1 MSVTRT
7 GWFRTLA
14 LAAGTALVSAAL
26 ATAQAIAVEELDDQ
40 RPEAWAMRWFAGVA
54 MPTGFGAGEALTAG
68 AVEIGFE
75 AGWVPSLSEEE
86 RRVGFNGTKVEDLDR
101 TPVFGRPVVRVGLG
115 GGFSASAGWVP
126 PIEMDGATA
135 NLLSL
140 AVDRPLLETPR
151 FRLGGRVFY
160 LSGSITGDITCPAHE
175 AAAGNDPVA
184 NPFGCEA
191 PSDDEMKLESV
202 GLELSAAWKLPAE
215 ALELYASALGQ
226 RLYADFQV
234 DAVYHGFHD
243 RGRLAHRGSDV
254 AATLGLAYRWT
265 ERTRVAGEIFWS
277 PLDLVRDPFGRGPSE
292 RRDLVNVRLLA
303 TYRLR

>member
-1 MSVTRT
+1 MRRA
-7 GWFRTLA
+7 GWSRYLA

-26 ATAQAIAVEELDDQ
+26 ASAQAIAVEELDDQ

-54 MPTGFGAGEALTAG
+54 MPTGFGAAQALGAG
-68 AVEIGFE
+68 QVELGFE

-86 RRVGFNGTKVEDLDR
+86 RRVGFNGTKVEDLNR
-101 TPVFGRPVVRVGLG
+101 TPVFGRPVARVGLG
-115 GGFSASAGWVP
+115 GGFSASVGWVP
-126 PIEMDGATA
+126 PLEMDGATA

-140 AVDRPLLETPR
+140 AVDRPLLETAR
-151 FRLGGRVFY
+151 FRLAGRVFY

-191 PSDDEMKLESV
+191 PSDDEMEIESAGV
-202 GLELSAAWKLPAE
+202 ELAASWTLPSE
-215 ALELYASALGQ
+215 ALELYVSALGQ
-226 RLYADFQV
+226 RLDADFQV
-234 DAVYHGFHD
+234 DAIYNGFHD
-243 RGRLAHRGSDV
+243 RGRLAHQGTDV
-254 AATLGLAYRWT
+254 AATLGLAYRWN
-265 ERTRVAGEIFWS
+265 ERTRLAGELFWS

-292 RRDLVNVRLLA
+292 SQDLVNLRLLA

>member
-1 MSVTRT
+1 MRRA
-7 GWFRTLA
+7 GWSRYLA

-26 ATAQAIAVEELDDQ
+26 ASAQAIAVEELDDQ

-54 MPTGFGAGEALTAG
+54 MPTGFGATQELGAG
-68 AVEIGFE
+68 QVEVGFE

-86 RRVGFNGTKVEDLDR
+86 RRVGFSGTKVEDLNR
-101 TPVFGRPVVRVGLG
+101 TPVFGRPLARVGLG
-115 GGFSASAGWVP
+115 GGFSASVGWVP
-126 PIEMDGATA
+126 PLEMDGAKA

-140 AVDRPLLETPR
+140 AVDRPLLERAR
-151 FRLGGRVFY
+151 FRLAGRVFY

-191 PSDDEMKLESV
+191 ASDDEMKIEST
-202 GLELSAAWKLPAE
+202 GLEIAASWTLPSE
-215 ALELYASALGQ
+215 ALELYVSALGQ
-226 RLYADFQV
+226 RLDADFQV
-234 DAVYHGFHD
+234 DAVYNGFHD
-243 RGRLAHRGSDV
+243 RGRLAHEGTDI
-254 AATLGLAYRWT
+254 AATLGLAYRWN
-265 ERTRVAGEIFWS
+265 ERTRLAGELFWS

-292 RRDLVNVRLLA
+292 SRDLVNLRLLA